1 MKHDKNYVWL
11 DLFRGLSALIVL
23 ACHLRAALF
32 VDFYTLTE
40 TSYFEKIFYFI
51 TSLGHQAVMVFF
63 VLSGFFVGGSIL
75 NHKNNFKFKD
85 YLIARLSRL
94 WVVLIPALFF
104 TALIDQIINLY
115 LPELI
120 EGSFYKTLSSGPNN
134 NYSSSILT
142 FLGNI
147 SFLQTS
153 YVSSFGTNSPLRS
166 LANEFCYYML
176 FPMIMIVTGRL
187 QYSFKHKFY
196 FFILLLIFIFFLAHY
211 FLYGFIIWLFGVG
224 VYIVY
229 TRVDKNFN
237 FIFFLTS
244 VIFFCFSIINSKI
257 DIIMKLFSISDSIDL
272 IIGFTFAMFL
282 ISIKNENLNN
292 KLKKKI
298 YLFSQKLSDISYSL
312 YVFHFPIV
320 MLIFSLFYSNDQI
333 IFNLSGIIQYLI
345 WMILIIIFSYLMWFV
360 FEKNTYKVRNFINVK
375 LNNWL

>member
-1 MKHDKNYVWL
+1 MQHDKKYVWL

-23 ACHLRAALF
+23 ASHLRAALF
-32 VDFYTLTE
+32 VDFYTLAE
-40 TSYFEKIFYFI
+40 PSYFEKIFYFI

-75 NHKNNFKFKD
+75 NHKNNFKFRG

-104 TALIDQIINLY
+104 TALIDQITNFY

-120 EGSFYKTLSSGPNN
+120 EGSFYKNLSSGPNN

-153 YVSSFGTNSPLRS
+153 YVSSFGTNSPLWS
-166 LANEFCYYML
+166 LANEFTYYML
-176 FPMIMIVTGRL
+176 FPMIMIVIGRL
-187 QYSFKHKFY
+187 QYSFTYKFY
-196 FFILLLIFIFFLAHY
+196 FSILLLIFIFFLAHY

-237 FIFFLTS
+237 FIFFLIS

-257 DIIMKLFSISDSIDL
+257 DIIMKLFNISDSIDL

-345 WMILIIIFSYLMWFV
+345 WMILIIMFSYLMWFV
-360 FEKNTYKVRNFINVK
+360 FEKNTYKVRNFINLK
-375 LNNWL
+375 LNNFL